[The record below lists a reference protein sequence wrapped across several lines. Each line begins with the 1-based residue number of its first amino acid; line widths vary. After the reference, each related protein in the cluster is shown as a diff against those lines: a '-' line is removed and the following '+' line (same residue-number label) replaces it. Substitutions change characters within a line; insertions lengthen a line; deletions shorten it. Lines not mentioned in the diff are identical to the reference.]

1 MLREWRGAYALQT
14 EFGVCGRVSR
24 GRGRGREKY
33 CPQLVEKIV
42 LEYFDSNKCS
52 ILDGVQARRGVSLAN
67 PGLAGIAALD
77 DPCPDVIKLSIK
89 LSSLAITVLH
99 IDPVSPPSS
108 ELTGSLHD
116 DADITHP
123 LAHMADKFFSNL
135 GTYGFGGKDFEDM
148 TEKFA
153 VACTKDHLRYLMIL

>member
-1 MLREWRGAYALQT
+1 M
-14 EFGVCGRVSR
+14 
-24 GRGRGREKY
+24 
-33 CPQLVEKIV
+33 
-42 LEYFDSNKCS
+42 
-52 ILDGVQARRGVSLAN
+52 
-67 PGLAGIAALD
+67 
-77 DPCPDVIKLSIK
+77 IKLSIK

-116 DADITHP
+116 DADVTHP

-148 TEKFA
+148 AEKFA

>member
-1 MLREWRGAYALQT
+1 MG
-14 EFGVCGRVSR
+14 G
-24 GRGRGREKY
+24 KY
-33 CPQLVEKIV
+33 CPQLLGKIT
-42 LEYFDSNKCS
+42 LNALNTKKCS
-52 ILDGVQARRGVSLAN
+52 ILDGVQTRRSVSLAN

-89 LSSLAITVLH
+89 LSSLAVTVLH

-108 ELTGSLHD
+108 ELTGSLDD
-116 DADITHP
+116 DADVTHP

>member
-1 MLREWRGAYALQT
+1 MPCKRNL
-14 EFGVCGRVSR
+14 EFVVAFPGG
-24 GRGRGREKY
+24 GGGGREKY
-33 CPQLVEKIV
+33 CPQLVEEFV
-42 LEYFDSNKCS
+42 LEYFDLNKCS

-108 ELTGSLHD
+108 ELTGPLHD
-116 DADITHP
+116 DADVIHP

-148 TEKFA
+148 AEKFA

>member
-1 MLREWRGAYALQT
+1 MPYKT
-14 EFGVCGRVSR
+14 EYGSWWSRSR
-24 GRGRGREKY
+24 GVGGGGE
-33 CPQLVEKIV
+33 V
-42 LEYFDSNKCS
+42 LPSTARKNRTEYFNSKKCS

-77 DPCPDVIKLSIK
+77 DPCPDVIKLNIK

-108 ELTGSLHD
+108 ELTGSLD
-116 DADITHP
+116 EDADVTHP

-148 TEKFA
+148 AEKFA

>member
-1 MLREWRGAYALQT
+1 MHERRGAYSLQT
-14 EFGVCGRVSR
+14 EFGVGGR
-24 GRGRGREKY
+24 K
-33 CPQLVEKIV
+33 V
-42 LEYFDSNKCS
+42 LPATARKNRTEYFNTKKCS
-52 ILDGVQARRGVSLAN
+52 ILDGVQTRRGVSVAN

-99 IDPVSPPSS
+99 IDPVSPPLS

-116 DADITHP
+116 DTHVNHP

-148 TEKFA
+148 AEKFA
-153 VACTKDHLRYLMIL
+153 VACSKDHLRYLMIL